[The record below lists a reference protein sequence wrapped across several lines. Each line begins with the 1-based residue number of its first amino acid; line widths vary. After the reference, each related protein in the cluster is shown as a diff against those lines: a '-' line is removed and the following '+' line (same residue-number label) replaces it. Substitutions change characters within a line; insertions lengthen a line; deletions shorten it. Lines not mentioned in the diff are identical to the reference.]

1 MSKRYCSY
9 CQRQT
14 KRFLKPHSI
23 TVKISPLILMPVK
36 SLPTKRILNG
46 LNKGNKGYIPMVGH
60 IAQTGQIVATDF
72 KASNVIKHTQFQTTI

>member
-1 MSKRYCSY
+1 
-9 CQRQT
+9 
-14 KRFLKPHSI
+14 
-23 TVKISPLILMPVK
+23 MPVK